1 MGTIYIFHKKL
12 DKSLFQHNLAD
23 ETKIAPQTNANRLLD
38 TNHPILLKIQK
49 GHGLTSYGYFYGKR
63 KSTGV
68 EKKLHHKLMQIDC
81 STQIILYY

>member
-1 MGTIYIFHKKL
+1 M
-12 DKSLFQHNLAD
+12 FQHNLAD

-49 GHGLTSYGYFYGKR
+49 GHGLTFYGYFYGKR

-68 EKKLHHKLMQIDC
+68 E
-81 STQIILYY
+81 

>member
-1 MGTIYIFHKKL
+1 M
-12 DKSLFQHNLAD
+12 FQHNLAD

-38 TNHPILLKIQK
+38 TNHTILLYYYIKIQK
-49 GHGLTSYGYFYGKR
+49 GHGLTFYGYFYGKR